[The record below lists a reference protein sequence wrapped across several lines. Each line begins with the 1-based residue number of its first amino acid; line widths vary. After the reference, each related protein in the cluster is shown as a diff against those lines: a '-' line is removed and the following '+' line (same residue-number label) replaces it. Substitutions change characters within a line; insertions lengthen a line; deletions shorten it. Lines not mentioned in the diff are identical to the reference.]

1 MGRESM
7 IGVVEM
13 YKIGDKI
20 VYPMHGAGI
29 IEAIEEREIFEET
42 KPYYIMQIVS
52 EGLQI
57 LIPVDKVDDIGVR
70 TIVTQPVIDE
80 MIEILKLPMDVMEK
94 NWNRR
99 YREHL
104 ERLKTGDIFEVAK
117 VVKNLIL
124 LDRLKGLSTG
134 EKKMLNNARNFIV
147 SEMVLIQDKDKEEI
161 LDLINSS
168 VHSEA

>member
-1 MGRESM
+1 
-7 IGVVEM
+7 M

-104 ERLKTGDIFEVAK
+104 ERLETGDIFEVAK

>member
-1 MGRESM
+1 M
-7 IGVVEM
+7 
-13 YKIGDKI
+13 
-20 VYPMHGAGI
+20 
-29 IEAIEEREIFEET
+29 
-42 KPYYIMQIVS
+42 
-52 EGLQI
+52 QI

-70 TIVTQPVIDE
+70 TIVNQSVIDE
-80 MIEILKLPMDVMEK
+80 MIESLKLPMDVMEK

-168 VHSEA
+168 VQSEA

>member
-1 MGRESM
+1 
-7 IGVVEM
+7 M

-20 VYPMHGAGI
+20 VYPMHGAGV

-80 MIEILKLPMDVMEK
+80 MIESLKLPMDEMEK

-147 SEMVLIQDKDKEEI
+147 SEMVLIQKKDKEEI

>member
-1 MGRESM
+1 MLA
-7 IGVVEM
+7 
-13 YKIGDKI
+13 IGDKV

-29 IEAIEEREIFEET
+29 IEAIEEREIFEEI

-80 MIEILKLPMDVMEK
+80 MIETLKLPMDVMEK

>member
-1 MGRESM
+1 M

-29 IEAIEEREIFEET
+29 IEAIEEREIFEEI

-80 MIEILKLPMDVMEK
+80 MIESLKLPMDEMEK

-147 SEMVLIQDKDKEEI
+147 SEMVLIQDKDKQEI

>member
-1 MGRESM
+1 
-7 IGVVEM
+7 M

-80 MIEILKLPMDVMEK
+80 MIESLKLPMDVMEK

-147 SEMVLIQDKDKEEI
+147 SEMVLIQDKDKQEI

>member
-1 MGRESM
+1 M

-70 TIVTQPVIDE
+70 TIVSQSVIDE
-80 MIEILKLPMDVMEK
+80 MIESLKLPMDVMEK

-147 SEMVLIQDKDKEEI
+147 SEMVLIQDKDKQEI

>member
-1 MGRESM
+1 
-7 IGVVEM
+7 M

-20 VYPMHGAGI
+20 VYPMHGAGV
-29 IEAIEEREIFEET
+29 IEAIEEREIFEEI

-70 TIVTQPVIDE
+70 DIVTQPVIDE
-80 MIEILKLPMDVMEK
+80 MLETLKLPMDEMEK

-124 LDRLKGLSTG
+124 LDRQKGLSTG
-134 EKKMLNNARNFIV
+134 EKKMLNSARNFIV
-147 SEMVLIQDKDKEEI
+147 SEMVLIQDRDKDEI
-161 LDLINSS
+161 LELINTS
-168 VHSEA
+168 VSSEA

>member
-1 MGRESM
+1 M

-29 IEAIEEREIFEET
+29 IEAIEEREIFEEI

-80 MIEILKLPMDVMEK
+80 MIETLKLPMDVMEK

-147 SEMVLIQDKDKEEI
+147 SEMVLIQDKDKQEI

>member
-1 MGRESM
+1 
-7 IGVVEM
+7 M
-13 YKIGDKI
+13 YNIGDKI
-20 VYPMHGAGI
+20 VYPMHGAGV

-57 LIPVDKVDDIGVR
+57 LIPVDKVDEIGVR
-70 TIVTQPVIDE
+70 NIVTQPVIDE
-80 MIEILKLPMDVMEK
+80 MIETLKLPMDVMEK

-134 EKKMLNNARNFIV
+134 EKKMLNSARNFIV
-147 SEMVLIQDKDKEEI
+147 SEMVLIQNKDKEEI
-161 LDLINSS
+161 LELINTS
-168 VHSEA
+168 VSSEA

>member
-1 MGRESM
+1 
-7 IGVVEM
+7 M

-29 IEAIEEREIFEET
+29 IEAIEEREIFDEINT
-42 KPYYIMQIVS
+42 YYIMQIVS

-57 LIPVDKVDDIGVR
+57 LIPVDKVDEIGVR
-70 TIVTQPVIDE
+70 TIVGKDDIFDMLE
-80 MIEILKLPMDVMEK
+80 SMNAPMDDMEK

-104 ERLKTGDIFEVAK
+104 EHLKTGDIFEVAK

-124 LDRLKGLSTG
+124 LDRKKGLSTG
-134 EKKMLNNARNFIV
+134 EKKMLNSARNFLV
-147 SEMVLIQDKDKEEI
+147 SEMILIEKRDKDEI
-161 LDLINSS
+161 VGIINNA
-168 VHSEA
+168 VCQQESE

>member
-1 MGRESM
+1 
-7 IGVVEM
+7 M

-70 TIVTQPVIDE
+70 TIVSQPVIDE
-80 MIEILKLPMDVMEK
+80 MIESLKLPMDVMEK

>member
-1 MGRESM
+1 MR
-7 IGVVEM
+7 GVVEM

-29 IEAIEEREIFEET
+29 IEAIEEREIFEEI

-80 MIEILKLPMDVMEK
+80 MIETLKLPMDVMEK

>member
-1 MGRESM
+1 
-7 IGVVEM
+7 M

>member
-1 MGRESM
+1 
-7 IGVVEM
+7 M
-13 YKIGDKI
+13 YKVGDKI
-20 VYPMHGAGI
+20 VYPMHGAGV

-57 LIPVDKVDDIGVR
+57 LVPVDKVDEIGVR
-70 TIVTQPVIDE
+70 NIVTQPIIDD
-80 MIEILKLPMDVMEK
+80 MIETLKLPMDEMEK

-124 LDRLKGLSTG
+124 LDRQKGLSTG
-134 EKKMLNNARNFIV
+134 EKKMLNSARNFIV
-147 SEMVLIQDKDKEEI
+147 SEMVLIQNRDKDEI
-161 LDLINSS
+161 LELINSS
-168 VHSEA
+168 VNSEA

>member
-29 IEAIEEREIFEET
+29 IEAIEEREIFEEI

-80 MIEILKLPMDVMEK
+80 MIETLKLPMDEMEK

-147 SEMVLIQDKDKEEI
+147 SEMVLIQDKDKQEI

>member
-1 MGRESM
+1 M

-29 IEAIEEREIFEET
+29 IEAIEEREIFEEI

-52 EGLQI
+52 VGLQI

-80 MIEILKLPMDVMEK
+80 MIETLKLPMDVMEK

>member
-1 MGRESM
+1 M

-13 YKIGDKI
+13 YKIGDKL

-80 MIEILKLPMDVMEK
+80 MIETLKLPMDVMEK

>member
-1 MGRESM
+1 
-7 IGVVEM
+7 M

-70 TIVTQPVIDE
+70 TIVNQSVIDE
-80 MIEILKLPMDVMEK
+80 MIESLKLPMDAMEK

-161 LDLINSS
+161 LELINSS
-168 VHSEA
+168 VQSEA

>member
-1 MGRESM
+1 
-7 IGVVEM
+7 M

-29 IEAIEEREIFEET
+29 IEAIEEQEIFEEI

-80 MIEILKLPMDVMEK
+80 MIETLKLPMDVMEK

-161 LDLINSS
+161 LDLINNS

>member
-1 MGRESM
+1 
-7 IGVVEM
+7 M

-70 TIVTQPVIDE
+70 TIVTQSVIDE
-80 MIEILKLPMDVMEK
+80 MLESLNLPMDEMEK

-161 LDLINSS
+161 LDLINRS
-168 VHSEA
+168 VYSEA

>member
-1 MGRESM
+1 M

-29 IEAIEEREIFEET
+29 IEAIEEREIFEEI

-80 MIEILKLPMDVMEK
+80 MIESLKLPMDEMEK

-147 SEMVLIQDKDKEEI
+147 SEMVLIQDKDKDEI
-161 LDLINSS
+161 LELINSS

>member
-1 MGRESM
+1 
-7 IGVVEM
+7 M

-29 IEAIEEREIFEET
+29 IEAIEEREIFDEINT
-42 KPYYIMQIVS
+42 YYIMQIVS

-57 LIPVDKVDDIGVR
+57 LIPVDKVDEIGVR
-70 TIVTQPVIDE
+70 TIVGKDDIFNMLE
-80 MIEILKLPMDVMEK
+80 SMNAPMDDMEK

-104 ERLKTGDIFEVAK
+104 DHLKTGDIFEVAK

-124 LDRLKGLSTG
+124 LDRKKGLSTG
-134 EKKMLNNARNFIV
+134 EKKMLNSARNFLV
-147 SEMVLIQDKDKEEI
+147 SEMILIEKRDKDEI
-161 LDLINSS
+161 VGIINNA
-168 VHSEA
+168 VCQQESE

>member
-1 MGRESM
+1 M

-70 TIVTQPVIDE
+70 TIVTQSVIDE
-80 MIEILKLPMDVMEK
+80 MIESLKLPMDVMEK

-147 SEMVLIQDKDKEEI
+147 SEMVLIQDKDKQEI

>member
-1 MGRESM
+1 M

-29 IEAIEEREIFEET
+29 IEAIEEREIFEEI

-52 EGLQI
+52 EGWQI

-80 MIEILKLPMDVMEK
+80 MIETLKLPMDVMEK

>member
-1 MGRESM
+1 M
-7 IGVVEM
+7 IGVDKM

-70 TIVTQPVIDE
+70 TIVNQSVIDE
-80 MIEILKLPMDVMEK
+80 MIESLKLPMDVMEK

-168 VHSEA
+168 VQSEA

>member
-1 MGRESM
+1 
-7 IGVVEM
+7 M

-29 IEAIEEREIFEET
+29 IEAIEEREIFDEINT
-42 KPYYIMQIVS
+42 YYIMQIVS

-57 LIPVDKVDDIGVR
+57 LIPVDKVDEIGVR
-70 TIVTQPVIDE
+70 TIVGKDDIFDMLE
-80 MIEILKLPMDVMEK
+80 SMNAPMDDMEK

-104 ERLKTGDIFEVAK
+104 EHLKTGDIFEVAK

-124 LDRLKGLSTG
+124 LDRKKGLSTG
-134 EKKMLNNARNFIV
+134 EKKMLNSARNFLV
-147 SEMVLIQDKDKEEI
+147 SEMVLIEKRDKDEI
-161 LDLINSS
+161 VGIINNA
-168 VHSEA
+168 VCQQESE

>member
-1 MGRESM
+1 M
-7 IGVVEM
+7 IGVVKM

-20 VYPMHGAGI
+20 VYPMHGAGV
-29 IEAIEEREIFEET
+29 IEAIEEREIFEEI

-70 TIVTQPVIDE
+70 DIVTQPVIDE
-80 MIEILKLPMDVMEK
+80 MLETLKLPMDEMEK

-124 LDRLKGLSTG
+124 LDRQKGLSTG
-134 EKKMLNNARNFIV
+134 EKKMLNSARNFIV
-147 SEMVLIQDKDKEEI
+147 SEMVLIQDRDKDEI
-161 LDLINSS
+161 LELINTS
-168 VHSEA
+168 VSSEA

>member
-1 MGRESM
+1 
-7 IGVVEM
+7 M

-29 IEAIEEREIFEET
+29 IEAIEEREIFDEINT
-42 KPYYIMQIVS
+42 YYIMQIVS

-57 LIPVDKVDDIGVR
+57 LIPVDKVDEIGVR
-70 TIVTQPVIDE
+70 TIVGKDDIFDMLE
-80 MIEILKLPMDVMEK
+80 SMNAPMDDMEK

-104 ERLKTGDIFEVAK
+104 EHLKTGDIFEVAK

-124 LDRLKGLSTG
+124 LDRKKGLSTG
-134 EKKMLNNARNFIV
+134 EKKMLNSARNFLV
-147 SEMVLIQDKDKEEI
+147 SEMILIEKRDKDEIVGIINRAVYEEDKE
-161 LDLINSS
+161 
-168 VHSEA
+168 

>member
-1 MGRESM
+1 
-7 IGVVEM
+7 M

-20 VYPMHGAGI
+20 VYPMHGAGV
-29 IEAIEEREIFEET
+29 IEAIEEREIFEER

-57 LIPVDKVDDIGVR
+57 LIPVDKVDEIGVR
-70 TIVTQPVIDE
+70 NIVSQEVIDE
-80 MIEILKLPMDVMEK
+80 MIETLRLPMDVMEK

-104 ERLKTGDIFEVAK
+104 EKLKTGDIFEVAR

-134 EKKMLNNARNFIV
+134 EKKMLNNARNFII
-147 SEMVLIQDKDKEEI
+147 SEMVLIQDSDKDDI
-161 LDLINSS
+161 LELINSTVS
-168 VHSEA
+168 NEA

>member
-1 MGRESM
+1 
-7 IGVVEM
+7 M

-29 IEAIEEREIFEET
+29 IEAIEEREIFEEI

-80 MIEILKLPMDVMEK
+80 MIETLKLPMDVM
-94 NWNRR
+94 
-99 YREHL
+99 
-104 ERLKTGDIFEVAK
+104 
-117 VVKNLIL
+117 
-124 LDRLKGLSTG
+124 
-134 EKKMLNNARNFIV
+134 
-147 SEMVLIQDKDKEEI
+147 
-161 LDLINSS
+161 
-168 VHSEA
+168 